1 MSRFDADTAVVRVG
15 PDLFEGAMSRDWWVV
30 RGPNGGYVAAVLLR
44 ALQQRLADPERHV
57 RSLTVHYTAAPAEG
71 PVRIHTTIER
81 AGRSLSTLSGRM
93 IQGDRL
99 LALALAAFSKPWKD
113 VEFHHAS
120 MPEAAPPEQT
130 PPGRGPRSGPS
141 IPLHERYDTR
151 WALGSPP
158 FSGAPEALA
167 GGWIRLAEPRV
178 ADAVVV
184 AALADAWTP
193 SVFSWATPGVQIAA
207 VPTIDLTVHFRASL
221 PLKGAKADDYYLAV
235 FRAREAREG
244 FFEEDGEIWS
254 RDGILMAQSR
264 QLAILM

>member
-1 MSRFDADTAVVRVG
+1 MNRFDADTAVVRVG
-15 PDLFEGAMSRDWWVV
+15 ADLFEGAMSRDWWVV
-30 RGPNGGYVAAVLLR
+30 RGPNGGYVAAVILR
-44 ALQQRLADPERHV
+44 ALEQRLADPERCV

-71 PVRIHTTIER
+71 PVRILTTIER
-81 AGRSLSTLSGRM
+81 AGRSLSTLSARM
-93 IQGDRL
+93 TQGDRL
-99 LALALAAFSKPWKD
+99 LALALAAFSKPWKN

-120 MPEAAPPEQT
+120 MPEAAPPEAT

-141 IPLHERYDTR
+141 IPLHARYDTR

-167 GGWIRLAEPRV
+167 GGWIRLVEPRV
-178 ADAVVV
+178 ADAAVV

-193 SVFSWATPGVQIAA
+193 SIFSWATPEVAIAA

-221 PLKGAKADDYYLAV
+221 PLKGAKAEDYYLAV

>member
-1 MSRFDADTAVVRVG
+1 MHRFDADTAVVPVG

-44 ALQQRLADPERHV
+44 ALEQRLGDSERPV

-71 PVRIHTTIER
+71 PVRILTTVER
-81 AGRSLSTLSGRM
+81 AGRSLSTLSARM
-93 IQGDRL
+93 TQGDRL
-99 LALALAAFSKPWKD
+99 LALALGAFSKPWKN
-113 VEFHHAS
+113 VEFHHAA
-120 MPEAAPPEQT
+120 MPEATPPEAT
-130 PPGRGPRSGPS
+130 PPGRGPGSGPP
-141 IPLHERYDTR
+141 IPIHERYEVR

-167 GGWIRLAEPRV
+167 GGWIRLAEPRL
-178 ADAVVV
+178 ADAAVV

-193 SVFSWATPGVQIAA
+193 SVFSWAAPGVEIAA

-221 PLKGAKADDYYLAV
+221 PLKGAKAEDYYLAV

-254 RDGILMAQSR
+254 RDGVLVAQSR

>member
-1 MSRFDADTAVVRVG
+1 MNRFDADTAVVPVG

-44 ALQQRLADPERHV
+44 ALEQRLGDPERPV

-71 PVRIHTTIER
+71 PVRILTTVER
-81 AGRSLSTLSGRM
+81 AGHSLTTLSARM
-93 IQGDRL
+93 TQGDRL
-99 LALALAAFSKPWKD
+99 LALALGAFSKPWRN

-120 MPEAAPPEQT
+120 MPETAPPEAT
-130 PPGRGPRSGPS
+130 APGRG
-141 IPLHERYDTR
+141 
-151 WALGSPP
+151 PP
-158 FSGAPEALA
+158 FSGAAEALA

-178 ADAVVV
+178 ADAAVV

-193 SVFSWATPGVQIAA
+193 SVFSWATPGVEIAA
-207 VPTIDLTVHFRASL
+207 VPTIDLTVHFRTSL
-221 PLKGAKADDYYLAV
+221 PVRGARAEDYYLAV

-254 RDGILMAQSR
+254 RDGMLIAQSR
-264 QLAILM
+264 QLAILI